1 MTILEEYA
9 KLCEEYDNLSKRL
22 HVVDNRMRAV
32 RLEYMR
38 ANSTCGITD
47 LMLRREIKIKI
58 VAALAN
64 NAKD

>member
-9 KLCEEYDNLSKRL
+9 KLCEEYDNLSKHL
-22 HVVDNRMRAV
+22 HAVDDRMRAV

-47 LMLRREIKIKI
+47 FMLRREIEMWK
-58 VAALAN
+58 VG
-64 NAKD
+64 